1 VNKSSSSGIYSLVGV
16 NPYMNRFQ
24 GVVLQRLDHILDLQ
38 AHARTP
44 TRILGDRHLAPAL
57 PAQEIRV
64 AEEHSGSSKSRI
76 HEISPL
82 PMPEVLKGI
91 CCCGSDDVCALL
103 EHTSST
109 DTFVSA
115 IVMLSV
121 PSRLLTLTASL
132 TRSWVATREVKP
144 IRQKEHRASFGFQM

>member
-1 VNKSSSSGIYSLVGV
+1 
-16 NPYMNRFQ
+16 
-24 GVVLQRLDHILDLQ
+24 
-38 AHARTP
+38 
-44 TRILGDRHLAPAL
+44 
-57 PAQEIRV
+57 
-64 AEEHSGSSKSRI
+64 
-76 HEISPL
+76 
-82 PMPEVLKGI
+82 
-91 CCCGSDDVCALL
+91 VCALL